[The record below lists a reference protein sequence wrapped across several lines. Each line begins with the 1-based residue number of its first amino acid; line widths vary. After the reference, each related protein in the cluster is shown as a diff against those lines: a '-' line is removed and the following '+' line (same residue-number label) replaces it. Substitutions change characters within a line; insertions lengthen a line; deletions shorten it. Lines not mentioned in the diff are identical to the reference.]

1 MSIQA
6 VAWAI
11 SQHIGSPTG
20 KVLLMCLANY
30 ANEHGECWPS
40 QKTISKEA
48 ELGER
53 ATRDWLKKLEQA
65 GFIERHRRNRS
76 DGSRTSDFIILNL
89 NKRADSKPKTL
100 TADNAARPN
109 QAASGSTPN
118 GTSCRSKRQ
127 EVPDIEPSVK
137 PSKEPSTG
145 AQAHG
150 RNGFDIFWE
159 EWPAKDRPKKRQAAQ
174 WSFERLSQADQTNA
188 VKHARDFRRL
198 SQARDDVA
206 LMIPYLK
213 QRLFA
218 ELVDAPEINTDGKFI
233 FTPERAEWSAWMNY
247 LKSEYSEEAVL
258 SIEKR
263 GQFLDCRRWTPRT
276 STGASRFAS

>member
-11 SQHIGSPTG
+11 SQRVGSPTG

-40 QKTISKEA
+40 QKTISQEA

-89 NKRADSKPKTL
+89 SKRADSEPEHL
-100 TADNAARPN
+100 TAEYAVRPN
-109 QAASGSTPN
+109 QAASGSKPN
-118 GTSCRSKRQ
+118 GISCRPKRHD
-127 EVPDIEPSVK
+127 VPDIEPSVK
-137 PSKEPSTG
+137 PSEEPSTG

-150 RNGFDIFWE
+150 GNGFDMFWE
-159 EWPAKDRPKKRQAAQ
+159 EWPRKERPKKRQAAK
-174 WSFERLSQADQTNA
+174 WSFDRLSRQDQTLA
-188 VKHARDFRRL
+188 TKYARDFRKL
-198 SQARDDVA
+198 SKAREDAV

-213 QRLFA
+213 QRLFE
-218 ELVDAPEINTDGKFI
+218 ELVDAPEINIDGKFV
-233 FTPERAEWSAWMNY
+233 FTPTCPEWPAWIDY
-247 LKSEYSEEAVL
+247 LKIKYNVEASSRIQQLGKFIDV
-258 SIEKR
+258 
-263 GQFLDCRRWTPRT
+263 RRWPPKPN
-276 STGASRFAS
+276 SDQLGLAS

>member
-11 SQHIGSPTG
+11 SQRVGSPTG

-65 GFIERHRRNRS
+65 GFIERHRRNRN

-89 NKRADSKPKTL
+89 TKRVDSTSKNL

-109 QAASGSTPN
+109 QAASGSRPN
-118 GTSCRSKRQ
+118 GISHRPKRH
-127 EVPDIEPSVK
+127 EVPDIEPSLK
-137 PSKEPSTG
+137 PSIEPSTG
-145 AQAHG
+145 AQALG
-150 RNGFDIFWE
+150 GNGFNSFWE
-159 EWPAKDRPKKRQAAQ
+159 EWPAKDRPRTRQAGH
-174 WSFERLSQADQTNA
+174 LND
-188 VKHARDFRRL
+188 
-198 SQARDDVA
+198 
-206 LMIPYLK
+206 YLTVIK
-213 QRLFA
+213 LTQSNT
-218 ELVDAPEINTDGKFI
+218 PEII
-233 FTPERAEWSAWMNY
+233 ERYQKQATM
-247 LKSEYSEEAVL
+247 
-258 SIEKR
+258 
-263 GQFLDCRRWTPRT
+263 QF
-276 STGASRFAS
+276 